1 MVEGSLRN
9 TVQDEDF
16 LNRTPF
22 AQKFVPTVEKEDP
35 MKQNVSVRERKEL
48 TEPRRSPY
56 RGRELLQQCIQ
67 ERIKIENI

>member
-48 TEPRRSPY
+48 TEPRRSP
-56 RGRELLQQCIQ
+56 
-67 ERIKIENI
+67 